1 MIAPPR
7 PLDEERRLAAVAAAE
22 VLDTPPEAP
31 FDNVARLAATICG
44 VPMGLVSL
52 VDRDRQWFKAKVG
65 VAVDELPREYSFCGH
80 AILQD
85 GVMIV
90 PDAREDARFADNPL
104 VASEPFVRFYAGAA
118 LRAQDGS
125 ALGTLCVLDREPR
138 HLSPAQVEALVM
150 LAGQAST
157 ELRLRA
163 EVVRARRARV
173 GIGVAQEAAP
183 AVRLRRAAPYDVA
196 RPGDLVGGCYVV
208 GRALG
213 LGAMGVVFAAHDRRN
228 GGAVALKFL
237 RPELMTGER
246 PVLRFA
252 REARALMMLK
262 SPHVARVLD
271 VGNTED
277 DVPYLV
283 MELMEGEE
291 LAHYLRREGS
301 LPVEQALRF
310 VLEACAGI
318 GEAHAAGIVHR
329 DVKPANLF
337 LVHGESGQL
346 SVRVLDFG
354 IAKQGSPDLTA
365 ADGQPLTE
373 TTTIMGSPQYMAP
386 EQIFGA
392 HDVDARADVW
402 SLGVVLFELLAGAP
416 PFTGESMQ
424 YVCAAVMLN
433 APPLLRKLRAGVP
446 AAVEAVVARCL
457 AKRRENRYPDAVA
470 LGEALRAAIREAPA
484 PL

>member
-1 MIAPPR
+1 
-7 PLDEERRLAAVAAAE
+7 
-22 VLDTPPEAP
+22 
-31 FDNVARLAATICG
+31 
-44 VPMGLVSL
+44 
-52 VDRDRQWFKAKVG
+52 
-65 VAVDELPREYSFCGH
+65 
-80 AILQD
+80 
-85 GVMIV
+85 
-90 PDAREDARFADNPL
+90 
-104 VASEPFVRFYAGAA
+104 
-118 LRAQDGS
+118 
-125 ALGTLCVLDREPR
+125 VLDRVPR
-138 HLSPAQVEALVM
+138 QLSPAQVEALSM

-173 GIGVAQEAAP
+173 GIGLPPGASAHEEDTDARLENDAAAEAP
-183 AVRLRRAAPYDVA
+183 AAGTLRRAAPYDVA

-213 LGAMGVVFAAHDRRN
+213 LGGMGVVYAAHDRRN
-228 GGAVALKFL
+228 GRAVALKFL
-237 RPELMTGER
+237 RPDLMTGER

-291 LAHYLRREGS
+291 LAHYLRREGA
-301 LPVEQALRF
+301 LPIAQALRF

-318 GEAHAAGIVHR
+318 GEAHRAGIVHR

-337 LVHGESGQL
+337 LVRDGRGEL
-346 SVRVLDFG
+346 VVRVIDFG
-354 IAKQGSPDLTA
+354 IAKQRSPVDFTA
-365 ADGQPLTE
+365 RDGQPLTLTE

-386 EQIFGA
+386 EQMFGA

-416 PFTGESMQ
+416 PFAGESMQ
-424 YVCAAVMLN
+424 YLCAAVMLN
-433 APPLLRKLRAGVP
+433 PAPALRRFRADVP
-446 AAVEAVVARCL
+446 AALETVVARCL
-457 AKRRENRYPDAVA
+457 SKRREDRYADAVA
-470 LGEALRAAIREAPA
+470 LGRALRAAAGELPA
-484 PL
+484 PM